1 MSKFPMFIRTHSF
14 WIKAQTKDLI
24 LSNSICYKIIS
35 KKVTLKSNGLR
46 LQCINLRDTI
56 QHISVGIG
64 NRLIKGIGK
73 LVMDIDNDKAGM
85 IV

>member
-1 MSKFPMFIRTHSF
+1 M
-14 WIKAQTKDLI
+14 
-24 LSNSICYKIIS
+24 
-35 KKVTLKSNGLR
+35 
-46 LQCINLRDTI
+46 NLRDTI